1 MTVGYIAVGLGVVLL
16 AGAALAFNGL
26 VSAHNRVNESW
37 SAVDVQ
43 LKRRHDIV
51 PNLVETVTG
60 YAEHERA
67 VLLAVTEARNTAA
80 MSSGRRGRQAAE
92 YELSQAVAEAGAMA
106 ERYPDLHGSEQFR
119 RLQAQL
125 KEIDGEIQYARRIY
139 NSNVQRYNTRVS
151 SFPGALVR
159 RLGSFRPMGYFELNT
174 VRRTGESEAVSPN
187 DQRAAAA

>member
-1 MTVGYIAVGLGVVLL
+1 MTVGYIAVGLGVGLL
-16 AGAALAFNGL
+16 VWAALAFNAL

-51 PNLVETVTG
+51 PNLVEIVSG

-67 VLLAVTEARNTAA
+67 VVRLVAEARGTAA
-80 MSSGRRGRQAAE
+80 ASSGRRGRQAAE
-92 YELSQAVAEAGAMA
+92 YELSTAIAEARALG
-106 ERYPDLHGSEQFR
+106 ERLPNLEASEPFR
-119 RLQAQL
+119 RLQMQL
-125 KEIDGEIQYARRIY
+125 KEIEGEIQYSRRIY
-139 NSNVQRYNTRVS
+139 NSNVQRYNSLTT

-159 RLGSFRPMGYFELNT
+159 RLGHFRPMGYFELNP
-174 VRRTGESEAVSPN
+174 VRRSTEPDSQK